1 MVANRLATSNYLQAL
16 VAYGGAKLRDVGPLA
31 RLVRRALAAL
41 PAVVLFGVVSS
52 SGLAA
57 EDVAPVSIEIVEV
70 PLIAW
75 VSSRAHALPDSLQN
89 FVTADE
95 RTKTFRE
102 FVESLAAL
110 DRQKAASLAEKL
122 KYQLVE
128 IDEDGK
134 KYTARNIL

>member
-1 MVANRLATSNYLQAL
+1 M
-16 VAYGGAKLRDVGPLA
+16 RDVGPLA